1 MAMADGRANQG
12 RLSIVVYSGDFGRVH
27 YALMMAAAA
36 AAIDRPVTLF
46 FTMGAVQA
54 LRRPDGW
61 VNLSGAGRDD
71 DLKDRRIADFET
83 LLQSCAAMDV
93 TFMVCEAGLKA
104 EDMSADDLRDDL
116 AVEVTGLVTF
126 LNQTESE
133 GQTLF
138 V

>member
-1 MAMADGRANQG
+1 MADRA

-61 VNLSGAGRDD
+61 VNLSGAEWDD
-71 DLKDRRIADFET
+71 HLKDRQIADFET
-83 LLQSCAAMDV
+83 LLQSAADMDV

-104 EDMSADDLRDDL
+104 EDMSVGDLRDDL
-116 AVEVTGLVTF
+116 DIDVTGLVTF
-126 LNQTESE
+126 FNQTEAA

>member
-1 MAMADGRANQG
+1 MADQG
-12 RLSIVVYSGDFGRVH
+12 RLSIIVYAGDFGRVH

-36 AAIDRPVTLF
+36 AAVDRPVTLF

-61 VNLSGAGRDD
+61 VNLSGAEWDD
-71 DLKDRRIADFET
+71 HLKDRQIADFET

-93 TFMVCEAGLKA
+93 VFMVCEAGLKA
-104 EDMSADDLRDDL
+104 EDLAISDLRDDL
-116 AVEVTGLVTF
+116 EIEVTGLVTF
-126 LNQTESE
+126 FNQTDAD

>member
-1 MAMADGRANQG
+1 MADQG
-12 RLSIVVYSGDFGRVH
+12 RLSIIVFSGDYGRVH

-54 LRRPDGW
+54 LRKPDGW
-61 VNLSGAGRDD
+61 VNLSGAERDEV
-71 DLKDRRIADFET
+71 LKERQIADFET
-83 LLQSCAAMDV
+83 LLQSAAAMEV
-93 TFMVCEAGLKA
+93 TFMICEAGLKA
-104 EDMSADDLRDDL
+104 DDMSPGDLRDDL
-116 AVEVTGLVTF
+116 DIDVTGLVTF
-126 LNQTESE
+126 LNQTDPN

>member
-1 MAMADGRANQG
+1 MADQA
-12 RLSIVVYSGDFGRVH
+12 RLSIIVYSGDFGRVH

-61 VNLSGAGRDD
+61 VNLSGAEWDEH
-71 DLKDRRIADFET
+71 LKDRQIADFET
-83 LLQSCAAMDV
+83 LLQSAADMGV

-104 EDMSADDLRDDL
+104 EEMSVGDLRDDL
-116 AVEVTGLVTF
+116 DIDVTGLVTF
-126 LNQTESE
+126 FNQTEAK

>member
-1 MAMADGRANQG
+1 MADQG
-12 RLSIVVYSGDFGRVH
+12 RLSIVVYAGDFGRVH

-36 AAIDRPVTLF
+36 AAVDRPVTLF

-61 VNLSGAGRDD
+61 VNLSGAEWDD
-71 DLKDRRIADFET
+71 HLKDRQIADFET

-93 TFMVCEAGLKA
+93 VFMVCEAGLKA
-104 EDMSADDLRDDL
+104 EDLAVSDLRDDL
-116 AVEVTGLVTF
+116 EIEVTGLVTF
-126 LNQTESE
+126 FNQTEAD

>member
-1 MAMADGRANQG
+1 MADQG
-12 RLSIVVYSGDFGRVH
+12 RLSIIVYSGDFGHVH

-61 VNLSGAGRDD
+61 VNLSGAQFDEH
-71 DLKDRRIADFET
+71 LKDRNVADFET
-83 LLQSCAAMDV
+83 LLQSAADMEV

-104 EDMSADDLRDDL
+104 EDMDAGDLRDDL
-116 AVEVTGLVTF
+116 DIDVTGLVTF
-126 LNQTESE
+126 FNQTDPN

>member
-1 MAMADGRANQG
+1 MADRG
-12 RLSIVVYSGDFGRVH
+12 RLSIVVYPGDFGRVH

-61 VNLSGAGRDD
+61 VNLSGAEGDEH
-71 DLKDRRIADFET
+71 LKERQIADFET
-83 LLQSCAAMDV
+83 LLRSAAEMDV
-93 TFMVCEAGLKA
+93 RFMICEAGLKA
-104 EDMSADDLRDDL
+104 EDMSAGDLRDDL
-116 AVEVTGLVTF
+116 DIDVTGLVTF
-126 LNQTESE
+126 FNQTEAS

>member
-1 MAMADGRANQG
+1 MPADQG

-36 AAIDRPVTLF
+36 AAVDRPVTLF

-61 VNLSGAGRDD
+61 VNLSGAEWDEH
-71 DLKDRRIADFET
+71 LKERKVADFET
-83 LLQSCAAMDV
+83 LLESAAQMDV
-93 TFMVCEAGLKA
+93 TFMVCEAGLRA
-104 EDMSADDLRDDL
+104 EDMKASDLRDDL
-116 AVEVTGLVTF
+116 DIEVTGLVTF
-126 LNQTESE
+126 FNQTDAN
-133 GQTLF
+133 GPTLF

>member
-1 MAMADGRANQG
+1 MAEQG

-36 AAIDRPVTLF
+36 AAVDRPVTLF

-61 VNLSGAGRDD
+61 VNLSGAEWDD
-71 DLKDRRIADFET
+71 HLKDRQIADFET

-93 TFMVCEAGLKA
+93 VFMVCEAGLKA
-104 EDMSADDLRDDL
+104 EDLSISDLRDDL
-116 AVEVTGLVTF
+116 EIEVTGLVTF
-126 LNQTESE
+126 FNQTESA

>member
-1 MAMADGRANQG
+1 MADQG
-12 RLSIVVYSGDFGRVH
+12 RLSIIVYSGDFGHVH

-61 VNLSGAGRDD
+61 VNLSGAQFDEH
-71 DLKDRRIADFET
+71 LKDRNVADFET
-83 LLQSCAAMDV
+83 LLQSAADMEV
-93 TFMVCEAGLKA
+93 TFMVCEAGLKT
-104 EDMSADDLRDDL
+104 EDMDAGDLRDDL
-116 AVEVTGLVTF
+116 DIDVTGLVTF
-126 LNQTESE
+126 FNQTDPN

>member
-1 MAMADGRANQG
+1 MADPVAEQG
-12 RLSIVVYSGDFGRVH
+12 RLSIVVYSGEFGRVH

-36 AAIDRPVTLF
+36 AAVDRPVTLF
-46 FTMGAVQA
+46 FTMGATQA

-61 VNLSGAGRDD
+61 VNLSGAEWDEH
-71 DLKDRRIADFET
+71 LKERNIADFET
-83 LLQSCAAMDV
+83 LLESCAAMDV

-104 EDMSADDLRDDL
+104 EDMSDDDLRDDV
-116 AVEVTGLVTF
+116 AIEVSGLVTF
-126 LNQTESE
+126 FGQTETN

>member
-1 MAMADGRANQG
+1 MAETPANQG
-12 RLSIVVYSGDFGRVH
+12 RLSIVVHAGAFDRVH

-36 AAIDRPVTLF
+36 AAVDRPVTLF
-46 FTMGAVQA
+46 FTMGATQA

-61 VNLSGAGRDD
+61 VNLAGAEWDD
-71 DLKDRRIADFET
+71 HLKERNIADFET

-93 TFMVCEAGLKA
+93 GFMVCEAGLKA
-104 EDMSADDLRDDL
+104 EDMTADDLRDDITI
-116 AVEVTGLVTF
+116 EVSGLVTF
-126 LNQTESE
+126 FGQTEAE

>member
-1 MAMADGRANQG
+1 MADTG
-12 RLSIVVYSGDFGRVH
+12 RLSIIVFSGDFGRVH

-61 VNLSGAGRDD
+61 VNLSGAEADEH
-71 DLKDRRIADFET
+71 LKERRIADFET
-83 LLQSCAAMDV
+83 LLQSAAEMDV

-104 EDMSADDLRDDL
+104 EDMSAGDLRDDL
-116 AVEVTGLVTF
+116 DIDVTGLVTF
-126 LNQTESE
+126 FNQTEAA